1 MSLWVQ
7 FNYRRATRFQSDL
20 SPYWFLL
27 GPSPLARESRARA
40 STADWQPTGSRLAA
54 DSSRVPR
61 VLVKRAQ

>member
-27 GPSPLARESRARA
+27 GPVVVLWRVSLALEPL
-40 STADWQPTGSRLAA
+40 QPTGSRLAA